1 MSAGVGG
8 EGVRGHLSSVFIPSV
23 KGAVSINSSQI
34 RVKMKVRSDSVLEI
48 KKTANTAMA
57 ARPPPHTHTSPLALM
72 QHFTLTLHDAE
83 KKWLKWLVSGGE
95 GMEKSFFF

>member
-34 RVKMKVRSDSVLEI
+34 RVRMKVRSDSELEI
-48 KKTANTAMA
+48 KKMANTAMA
-57 ARPPPHTHTSPLALM
+57 CAVEVNQM
-72 QHFTLTLHDAE
+72 
-83 KKWLKWLVSGGE
+83 
-95 GMEKSFFF
+95 